1 MDNVE
6 KLKAQIEENK
16 TRMEE
21 ASNLVLQEL
30 RELTKNKDLDL
41 AYVFDNDDIAKKFLS
56 KNDIKL
62 YSDYE
67 GQLLSPFAI
76 AQYILLYHDVIKA
89 QNKMEEYLDKHFDK
103 NKVIWL
109 IPKKLAQVISFS
121 HINSSGTFHSDLSVK
136 FDFDDEDTPRF
147 VLLSGLH
154 GWKIKENELKALLYG
169 ETIQNFEENLPFV
182 NNSNQEKISLTT
194 CGVKIT
200 IEKQ

>member
-76 AQYILLYHDVIKA
+76 AQYILLYHDVTKA

-103 NKVIWL
+103 NKVI
-109 IPKKLAQVISFS
+109 
-121 HINSSGTFHSDLSVK
+121 
-136 FDFDDEDTPRF
+136 
-147 VLLSGLH
+147 
-154 GWKIKENELKALLYG
+154 
-169 ETIQNFEENLPFV
+169 
-182 NNSNQEKISLTT
+182 
-194 CGVKIT
+194 
-200 IEKQ
+200 